1 MISNTSFDGDYLVE
15 RELCNLFPSEWLRN
29 KAKETGL
36 IKRERK
42 IDPVIIFWVLAIGY
56 GTFLQRT
63 LAGLKRNYETASNR
77 ILSDSSWYYRFTPEL
92 VAFLRECV
100 ARGLEYLAQEPGR
113 TLSERLSPF
122 EDVLIQDSTIV
133 RLHEKLAKIWPATRS
148 RKVAAGVKV
157 AVLTSAIA
165 SGPKSVALFA
175 ENTNE
180 LKTLK
185 IGPWIKDRILLIDL
199 GFYKY
204 QMFTRIKE
212 NGGYFVSR
220 LKSNANPLII
230 ETNRSYR
237 GRSID
242 IRGKHL
248 QDILKDLKRQVLDV
262 DVEVAFNRRAY
273 RGKEKKDNER
283 FRLVAVY
290 NEDEDRYH
298 LYITNLSQDLL
309 EPQEVARL
317 YGARWEIEILFKE
330 LKSKYALD
338 VVPTTNPQVIE
349 AFIWIAILT
358 LLISRRIYTMV
369 RRLNLKTNMVR
380 FTQLRWSNIY
390 SESASR
396 ILNAVLQFLGLDT
409 SLITSFKIS
418 MSEALDPHVSR
429 RHFTEEWWA

>member
-1 MISNTSFDGDYLVE
+1 VISNTSFDGANLFE
-15 RELCNLFPSEWLRN
+15 RELCNLFPSEWLRS

-42 IDPVIIFWVLAIGY
+42 IDPVIIFWVLAVGY

-100 ARGLEYLAQEPGR
+100 ARGLEYLAREPSR
-113 TLSERLSPF
+113 TLSERMSPF
-122 EDVLIQDSTIV
+122 KDVLIQDSTIV
-133 RLHEKLAKIWPATRS
+133 RLHDKLAKIWPATRS
-148 RKVAAGVKV
+148 RKVAAGVKI
-157 AVLTSAIA
+157 AVLASAIA
-165 SGPKSVALFA
+165 SGPKSVSLFA

-185 IGPWIKDRILLIDL
+185 IGSWLKDRILLIDL

-230 ETNRSYR
+230 EANQSYR

-242 IRGKHL
+242 VQGKHL
-248 QDILKDLKRQVLDV
+248 QDILNYLKRQVLDV

-290 NEDEDRYH
+290 NEDEDKYH
-298 LYITNLSQDLL
+298 LYITNLPHDLL

-338 VVPTTNPQVIE
+338 VVPTSNPQVIE

-358 LLISRRIYTMV
+358 LLISRRIYTMI
-369 RRLNLKTNMVR
+369 RRPYIPHFRLLIAE
-380 FTQLRWSNIY
+380 FSAHIY
-390 SESASR
+390 
-396 ILNAVLQFLGLDT
+396 Q
-409 SLITSFKIS
+409 K
-418 MSEALDPHVSR
+418 
-429 RHFTEEWWA
+429 HF

>member
-1 MISNTSFDGDYLVE
+1 MISNTSFDGDNLVE
-15 RELCNLFPSEWLRN
+15 RELCILFPSEWLTN

-100 ARGLEYLAQEPGR
+100 ARGLEYLAQEPSR

-220 LKSNANPLII
+220 LKSNANPIII
-230 ETNRSYR
+230 EANRSYR

-242 IRGKHL
+242 VRGKHL

-290 NEDEDRYH
+290 NEDEDKYH

-338 VVPTTNPQVIE
+338 VVSTTNPQVIE

-358 LLISRRIYTMV
+358 LLISRRIYTMI
-369 RRLNLKTNMVR
+369 RRLNPRANMVR

-418 MSEALDPHVSR
+418 MSEALDPHVNR

>member
-56 GTFLQRT
+56 GTLLQRT

-100 ARGLEYLAQEPGR
+100 ARGLEYLAQEPSR

-122 EDVLIQDSTIV
+122 KDVLIQDSTVV

>member
-1 MISNTSFDGDYLVE
+1 MISNTSFDGDNLVE

-122 EDVLIQDSTIV
+122 KDVLIQDSTVV

-148 RKVAAGVKV
+148 RKVAAGIKV

-204 QMFTRIKE
+204 LMFTRIKE

-358 LLISRRIYTMV
+358 LLISRRIYTMI
-369 RRLNLKTNMVR
+369 RRLNLKVNMVR

-396 ILNAVLQFLGLDT
+396 ILNAVLQFLGLET

>member
-1 MISNTSFDGDYLVE
+1 MISNTSFDGDNLVE

-100 ARGLEYLAQEPGR
+100 ARGLEYLAQEPSR
-113 TLSERLSPF
+113 SLSERLSPF
-122 EDVLIQDSTIV
+122 QDVLIQDSTIV

-230 ETNRSYR
+230 EANRSYR

-242 IRGKHL
+242 VRGKHL

-290 NEDEDRYH
+290 NEDEDKYH

-338 VVPTTNPQVIE
+338 VVSTTNPQVIE

-358 LLISRRIYTMV
+358 LLISRRIYTMI
-369 RRLNLKTNMVR
+369 RRLNPRANMVR

-418 MSEALDPHVSR
+418 MSEALDPHVNR

>member
-1 MISNTSFDGDYLVE
+1 VVNNSFEEENLVE
-15 RELCNLFPSEWLRN
+15 RELCELFPPEWLRN

-100 ARGLEYLAQEPGR
+100 ARGLEYLAQDSSR

-157 AVLTSAIA
+157 AVLASAIA

-175 ENTNE
+175 ENTND

-185 IGPWIKDRILLIDL
+185 IGPWIRDRILLIDL

-204 QMFTRIKE
+204 QIFTRIKE
-212 NGGYFVSR
+212 NGGCFVSR

-230 ETNRSYR
+230 ETNRTYR

-242 IRGKHL
+242 VRGKHL

-262 DVEVAFNRRAY
+262 EAEVTFNRRAY

-290 NEDEDRYH
+290 DEDDHKYH
-298 LYITNLSQDLL
+298 LYITNLSPDLL
-309 EPQEVARL
+309 KPEEVARL
-317 YGARWEIEILFKE
+317 YGARWEVEILFKE

-338 VVPTTNPQVIE
+338 VVPTSNPQVIE

-358 LLISRRIYTMV
+358 LLISRRIYTII
-369 RRLNLKTNMVR
+369 RRLNPGAKMVR
-380 FTQLRWSNIY
+380 FTQLRWSTIF
-390 SESASR
+390 SEKASR
-396 ILNAVLQFLGLDT
+396 ILTAVLQYLGLDT
-409 SLITSFKIS
+409 SFVTSLRVS
-418 MSEALDPHVSR
+418 LSEALDPHVNR
-429 RHFTEEWWA
+429 RRFTEEWWA

>member
-100 ARGLEYLAQEPGR
+100 ARGLEYLAQEPSR

-358 LLISRRIYTMV
+358 LLISRRIYTMI

>member
-1 MISNTSFDGDYLVE
+1 VISNTSFDGDNLVE

-100 ARGLEYLAQEPGR
+100 ARGLEYLAQEPSR

-122 EDVLIQDSTIV
+122 KDVLIQDSTIV
-133 RLHEKLAKIWPATRS
+133 RLHDKLAKIWPATRS

-157 AVLTSAIA
+157 SVLTSAIA
-165 SGPKSVALFA
+165 SGPKSLALFA

-230 ETNRSYR
+230 EANRSYR

-242 IRGKHL
+242 VQGKHL
-248 QDILKDLKRQVLDV
+248 QDILEDLKRQVLDV

-290 NEDEDRYH
+290 NEDEEKYH

-358 LLISRRIYTMV
+358 LLISRRIYTII
-369 RRLNLKTNMVR
+369 RRLNPRANMVR

-396 ILNAVLQFLGLDT
+396 ILNAVLLYLGLDT

-418 MSEALDPHVSR
+418 MSEALDPHVNR

>member
-1 MISNTSFDGDYLVE
+1 MISNTSFDGDNLVE

-92 VAFLRECV
+92 VVFLRECV
-100 ARGLEYLAQEPGR
+100 AHGLEYLAQEPSR

-122 EDVLIQDSTIV
+122 KDVLIQDSTIV

-165 SGPKSVALFA
+165 SGPKSVALFP

-230 ETNRSYR
+230 EANRSYR

-242 IRGKHL
+242 VRGKHL

-273 RGKEKKDNER
+273 RGKEKTDNER

-290 NEDEDRYH
+290 NEDEDKYH
-298 LYITNLSQDLL
+298 LYITSLSPDLL

-338 VVPTTNPQVIE
+338 VVPTTNPQVVE

-358 LLISRRIYTMV
+358 LLISRRIYTMI
-369 RRLNLKTNMVR
+369 RRLNPRVNMVR

-418 MSEALDPHVSR
+418 MSEALDPHVNR

>member
-1 MISNTSFDGDYLVE
+1 MISNTSLDGDNLVE

-100 ARGLEYLAQEPGR
+100 ARGLEYLAQEPSR
-113 TLSERLSPF
+113 SLSERLSPF
-122 EDVLIQDSTIV
+122 QDVLIQDSTIV

-157 AVLTSAIA
+157 SVLTSAIA

-230 ETNRSYR
+230 EANRSYR

-242 IRGKHL
+242 VRGKHL

-273 RGKEKKDNER
+273 QGMEKKDNER

-290 NEDEDRYH
+290 NEDEDKYH

-338 VVPTTNPQVIE
+338 VVSTTNPQVIE

-358 LLISRRIYTMV
+358 LLISRRIYTMI
-369 RRLNLKTNMVR
+369 RRLNPKASMVR

-418 MSEALDPHVSR
+418 MSEALDPHVNR

>member
-1 MISNTSFDGDYLVE
+1 VISNTSFDRDYLVE

-100 ARGLEYLAQEPGR
+100 ARGLEYLAQEPSR

-122 EDVLIQDSTIV
+122 KDVLIQDSTVV

-369 RRLNLKTNMVR
+369 RRLNLKPNMVR

>member
-1 MISNTSFDGDYLVE
+1 MISNTSFDGDNLVE

-100 ARGLEYLAQEPGR
+100 ARGLEYLAQEPSR
-113 TLSERLSPF
+113 SLSERLSPF
-122 EDVLIQDSTIV
+122 QDVLIQDSTIV

-230 ETNRSYR
+230 EANRSYR

-242 IRGKHL
+242 VRGKHL

-290 NEDEDRYH
+290 NEDEDKYH

-338 VVPTTNPQVIE
+338 VVSTTNPQVIE

-358 LLISRRIYTMV
+358 LLISRRIYTMI
-369 RRLNLKTNMVR
+369 RRLNPRANMVR

-396 ILNAVLQFLGLDT
+396 ILNAVLQYLGLDT

-418 MSEALDPHVSR
+418 MSEALDPHVNR
-429 RHFTEEWWA
+429 RHFAEEWWA

>member
-1 MISNTSFDGDYLVE
+1 VISNTSFDGDNMVE

-92 VAFLRECV
+92 VVFLRECV
-100 ARGLEYLAQEPGR
+100 ARGLEYLAQEPSR

-122 EDVLIQDSTIV
+122 KDVLIQDSTIV

-230 ETNRSYR
+230 EANRSYR

-358 LLISRRIYTMV
+358 LLISRRIYTMI
-369 RRLNLKTNMVR
+369 RRLNPKANVVR

-418 MSEALDPHVSR
+418 MSGALDPHANR

>member
-1 MISNTSFDGDYLVE
+1 MISNTSFDGDNLVE

-100 ARGLEYLAQEPGR
+100 ARGLEYLAQEPSR

-122 EDVLIQDSTIV
+122 KDVLIQDSTVV

-290 NEDEDRYH
+290 NEDEDKYH

-317 YGARWEIEILFKE
+317 YGARWEIEILFKD

-338 VVPTTNPQVIE
+338 VVSTTNPQVIE

>member
-1 MISNTSFDGDYLVE
+1 VISNTSFDGDNLVE

-100 ARGLEYLAQEPGR
+100 ARGLEYLAQEPSR

-122 EDVLIQDSTIV
+122 KDVLIQDSTVV

-369 RRLNLKTNMVR
+369 RRLNLKPNMVR

>member
-1 MISNTSFDGDYLVE
+1 VICNTSFDEDNLFE
-15 RELCNLFPSEWLRN
+15 RELCNLFPSEWLRS

-100 ARGLEYLAQEPGR
+100 ARGLEYLAQEPSR

-122 EDVLIQDSTIV
+122 KDVLIQDSTIV
-133 RLHEKLAKIWPATRS
+133 RLHDKLAKIWPATRS

-157 AVLTSAIA
+157 SVLTSAIA
-165 SGPKSVALFA
+165 SGPKSLALFA

-230 ETNRSYR
+230 EANRSYR

-242 IRGKHL
+242 VQGKHL
-248 QDILKDLKRQVLDV
+248 KDILEDLKRQVLDA

-290 NEDEDRYH
+290 NEDEDKYH
-298 LYITNLSQDLL
+298 LYITNLPHDLL

-358 LLISRRIYTMV
+358 LLISRRIYTII
-369 RRLNLKTNMVR
+369 RRLNPRANMVR

-396 ILNAVLQFLGLDT
+396 ILNAVLLYLGLDT

-418 MSEALDPHVSR
+418 MSEALDPHVNR

>member
-1 MISNTSFDGDYLVE
+1 VVNNYSFEEENLVE
-15 RELCNLFPSEWLRN
+15 RELCELFPPEWLRN

-100 ARGLEYLAQEPGR
+100 ARGLEYLAQEPNR

-133 RLHEKLAKIWPATRS
+133 RLHEKVAKIWPATRS

-157 AVLTSAIA
+157 AILASAIA

-175 ENTNE
+175 ENTND

-185 IGPWIKDRILLIDL
+185 IGPWIRDRILLIDL

-204 QMFTRIKE
+204 QIFTRIKE

-230 ETNRSYR
+230 ETNRTYR

-242 IRGKHL
+242 VRGKHL
-248 QDILKDLKRQVLDV
+248 QDVLKDLKRQVLDV
-262 DVEVAFNRRAY
+262 EVEVTFNRRAY
-273 RGKEKKDNER
+273 RGKEKKDSEQ

-290 NEDEDRYH
+290 NEDEDKYH
-298 LYITNLSQDLL
+298 LYITNLSPDLL
-309 EPQEVARL
+309 EPEEVARL
-317 YGARWEIEILFKE
+317 YGARWEVEILFKE

-338 VVPTTNPQVIE
+338 VVPTANPQVIE

-358 LLISRRIYTMV
+358 LLISRRIYTII
-369 RRLNLKTNMVR
+369 RRLNPGAKMVR
-380 FTQLRWSNIY
+380 FTQLRWGTIF
-390 SESASR
+390 SEKASR
-396 ILNAVLQFLGLDT
+396 ILTAVLEYLGLDT
-409 SLITSFKIS
+409 SFVTSLKVS
-418 MSEALDPHVSR
+418 LSEALDPHVNR
-429 RHFTEEWWA
+429 RRFTEEWWA

>member
-1 MISNTSFDGDYLVE
+1 MVNNYSFEEENLVE
-15 RELCNLFPSEWLRN
+15 RELCELFPPEWLRN

-63 LAGLKRNYETASNR
+63 LAGLKRNYEMASNR

-100 ARGLEYLAQEPGR
+100 ARGLEYLAQEPNR

-133 RLHEKLAKIWPATRS
+133 RLHEKVAKIWPATRS

-157 AVLTSAIA
+157 AILTSAIA

-175 ENTNE
+175 ENTND

-185 IGPWIKDRILLIDL
+185 IGPWIRDRILLIDL

-204 QMFTRIKE
+204 QIFTRIKE

-230 ETNRSYR
+230 ETNRTYR

-242 IRGKHL
+242 VRGKHL
-248 QDILKDLKRQVLDV
+248 QDVLKDLKRQVLDV
-262 DVEVAFNRRAY
+262 EVEVTFNRRAY
-273 RGKEKKDNER
+273 RGKEKKDSEQ

-290 NEDEDRYH
+290 NEDEDKYH

-309 EPQEVARL
+309 EPEEVARL
-317 YGARWEIEILFKE
+317 YGARWEVEILFKE
-330 LKSKYALD
+330 LKSKYSLD
-338 VVPTTNPQVIE
+338 VVPTANPQVIE

-358 LLISRRIYTMV
+358 LLISRRIYTII
-369 RRLNLKTNMVR
+369 RRLNPGAKMVR
-380 FTQLRWSNIY
+380 FTQLRWGTIF
-390 SESASR
+390 SEKASR
-396 ILNAVLQFLGLDT
+396 ILTAVLEYLGLDT
-409 SLITSFKIS
+409 SFVTSLKVS
-418 MSEALDPHVSR
+418 LSEALDPHVNR
-429 RHFTEEWWA
+429 RRFTEEWWA

>member
-1 MISNTSFDGDYLVE
+1 MISNTSFDRDYLVE

-100 ARGLEYLAQEPGR
+100 ARGLEYLAQEPSR

-122 EDVLIQDSTIV
+122 KDVLIQDSTVV

-358 LLISRRIYTMV
+358 LLISRRIYTMI

>member
-1 MISNTSFDGDYLVE
+1 MISNTSFDGDNLVE

-100 ARGLEYLAQEPGR
+100 ARGLEYLAQEPSR
-113 TLSERLSPF
+113 SLSERLSPF
-122 EDVLIQDSTIV
+122 QDVLIQDSTIV

-148 RKVAAGVKV
+148 RKVVAGVKV

-220 LKSNANPLII
+220 LKSNANPIII
-230 ETNRSYR
+230 EANRSYR

-242 IRGKHL
+242 VRGKHL

-290 NEDEDRYH
+290 NEDEDKYH

-338 VVPTTNPQVIE
+338 VVSTTNPQVIE

-358 LLISRRIYTMV
+358 LLISRRIYTMI
-369 RRLNLKTNMVR
+369 RRLNPRANMVR

-418 MSEALDPHVSR
+418 MSEALDPHVNR

>member
-1 MISNTSFDGDYLVE
+1 VICNTSFDEDNLFE
-15 RELCNLFPSEWLRN
+15 RELCNLFPSEWLRS

-100 ARGLEYLAQEPGR
+100 ARGLEYLAQEPSR

-122 EDVLIQDSTIV
+122 KDVLIQDSTIV
-133 RLHEKLAKIWPATRS
+133 RLHDKLAKIWPATRS

-157 AVLTSAIA
+157 SVLTSAIA
-165 SGPKSVALFA
+165 SGPKSLALFA

-230 ETNRSYR
+230 EANRSYR

-242 IRGKHL
+242 VQGKHL
-248 QDILKDLKRQVLDV
+248 KDILEDLKRQVLDA

-290 NEDEDRYH
+290 NEDEDKYH
-298 LYITNLSQDLL
+298 LYITNLPPDLL

-358 LLISRRIYTMV
+358 LLISRRIYTII
-369 RRLNLKTNMVR
+369 RRLNPRANMVR

-396 ILNAVLQFLGLDT
+396 ILNAVLLYLGLDT

-418 MSEALDPHVSR
+418 MSEALDPHVNR

>member
-1 MISNTSFDGDYLVE
+1 MISNTSFDRDYLVE

-100 ARGLEYLAQEPGR
+100 ARGLEYLAQEPSR

-122 EDVLIQDSTIV
+122 KDVLIQDSTVV

-369 RRLNLKTNMVR
+369 RRLNLKPNMVR

>member
-1 MISNTSFDGDYLVE
+1 MISNTSFDGDNLVE
-15 RELCNLFPSEWLRN
+15 RELCSLFPSEWLRN

-100 ARGLEYLAQEPGR
+100 ARGLEYLAQEPSR
-113 TLSERLSPF
+113 SLSERLSPF
-122 EDVLIQDSTIV
+122 QDVLIQDSTIV

-220 LKSNANPLII
+220 LKSNANPIII
-230 ETNRSYR
+230 EANRSYR

-242 IRGKHL
+242 VRGKHL

-273 RGKEKKDNER
+273 RGKEKKDHER

-290 NEDEDRYH
+290 NEDEDKYH

-338 VVPTTNPQVIE
+338 VVSTTNPQVIE

-358 LLISRRIYTMV
+358 LLISRRIYTMI
-369 RRLNLKTNMVR
+369 RRLNPRANMVR

-396 ILNAVLQFLGLDT
+396 ILNAVLQFLGLDI

-418 MSEALDPHVSR
+418 MSEALDPHVNR

>member
-1 MISNTSFDGDYLVE
+1 MISNTSFDRDYLVE

-100 ARGLEYLAQEPGR
+100 ARGLEYLAQEPSR

-122 EDVLIQDSTIV
+122 KDVLIQDSTVV

>member
-100 ARGLEYLAQEPGR
+100 ARGLEYLAQEPSR

-122 EDVLIQDSTIV
+122 KDVLIQDSTVV

-358 LLISRRIYTMV
+358 LLISRRIYTMI
-369 RRLNLKTNMVR
+369 RRLNLKPNMVR

-418 MSEALDPHVSR
+418 MSEALDPHVNR
-429 RHFTEEWWA
+429 RHFAEEWWA